1 MASFPSES
9 PRRQVLRPQGDAS
22 AMLLLRRE
30 GRREKEKESVRRP
43 TSAFRIFAAV
53 TRDRQPDRRTDAD
66 EAGDCACDADL
77 PVAAAATNSEMR
89 RERRTIKRER
99 GGHGRATCYGVVV
112 WRAWLSYASTGP
124 LWKHQRSGMEEEKDV
139 LLDPVLS
146 IIFRQRKR
154 DQSYNVPRSP

>member
-22 AMLLLRRE
+22 AMLLPLRVRRE
-30 GRREKEKESVRRP
+30 REEESVGRP

-53 TRDRQPDRRTDAD
+53 TRDRQPDRRTKAD

-77 PVAAAATNSEMR
+77 PVAAAAAVATNSEMR

-99 GGHGRATCYGVVV
+99 GGGGA
-112 WRAWLSYASTGP
+112 ADA
-124 LWKHQRSGMEEEKDV
+124 DV
-139 LLDPVLS
+139 LWSCGLAGMAVARFNGPALETSEEGDGGREGCLP
-146 IIFRQRKR
+146 
-154 DQSYNVPRSP
+154 